1 VLTELRVR
9 DLGVIEDLTLGF
21 GPGMTALTG
30 ETGAGKT
37 LLVEALQL
45 VLGGRAVPGLVRT
58 GAEEAMVEARFV
70 VGEAEVVLARSVPAD
85 GRSRAWVDGRMAPVA
100 ALAEAGKE
108 LVDIHGQHNQQ
119 SLLSASAQRRAL
131 DEFARADLGPRHLAR
146 QRMEEIEQALAALGG
161 DDHQRAREA
170 DVLRHQVGEITAAAL
185 DDPDEEEK
193 LRAEEGRL
201 AELGAHRDAA
211 SLALSELG
219 GDESEGTAL
228 DRLGLA
234 AAALAGMPAFAGWS
248 ERLRAAL
255 AELGDVASDLR
266 TVIETWQDDPA
277 RLTEVQ
283 ARRHQLGDLRRK
295 YGGSLADVVAYGE
308 VARRHLSELEGASE
322 AAEEL
327 QRRRA
332 GAQADLRRAEAELG
346 RVRREAAPRL
356 AAAAEERLR
365 HLAMPG
371 VRMEIAVD
379 GWSLADPTANLEGV
393 DSGIAG
399 DGVRFLLG
407 ANPGEP
413 LQPLAR
419 VASGGEL
426 ARAMLAL
433 RLVATGGP
441 DTMVFD
447 EVDSGVGGVSALAL
461 GRALQEVSDMRQV
474 LVVTHLAQ
482 VAAFADRQV
491 TVDKST
497 RQGRTVTR
505 AAELAG
511 GDRVV
516 ELSRMLSGHP
526 DSSTARA
533 HAEELLASARRPV
546 GSTTGGLAPSSV
558 SGCASDTGRTG

>member
-1 VLTELRVR
+1 MLTELRVR
-9 DLGVIEDLTLGF
+9 DLGVIEDLTLCF

-45 VLGGRAVPGLVRT
+45 VLGGRAVPGLVRA

-70 VGEAEVVLARSVPAD
+70 VDGAEVLLARSVPAD
-85 GRSRAWVDGRMAPVA
+85 GRSRAWVDGRMVPMA
-100 ALAEAGKE
+100 ALAEAGRE
-108 LVDIHGQHNQQ
+108 LVDIHGQHDQQ
-119 SLLSASAQRRAL
+119 SLLSGPAQRRAL
-131 DEFARADLGPRHLAR
+131 DEFAGADLRPRHLAR
-146 QRMEEIEQALAALGG
+146 QKLEEIERALAALGG
-161 DDHQRAREA
+161 DEHQRAREA
-170 DVLRHQVGEITAAAL
+170 DVLRHQVGEIVAASIE
-185 DDPDEEEK
+185 DPQEEEK

-201 AELGAHRDAA
+201 ADLASHREAA
-211 SLALSELG
+211 ALALSELA
-219 GDESEGTAL
+219 GDGSEAVAL

-234 AAALAGMPAFAGWS
+234 ASALAGMPAFSGWT

-266 TVIETWQDDPA
+266 MVIETWQDDPA

-283 ARRHQLGDLRRK
+283 ARRHLLSDLRRK
-295 YGGSLADVVAYGE
+295 YGGTLADVAAYGE
-308 VARRHLSELEGASE
+308 TARRRLSELEGASE
-322 AAEEL
+322 AAAEL
-327 QRRRA
+327 QLRSA
-332 GAQADLRRAEAELG
+332 GARADLRRAEAELG

-371 VRMEIAVD
+371 ARMEITVD
-379 GWSLADPTANLEGV
+379 GCNTDDPTAAIDGV
-393 DSGIAG
+393 DVEIAG
-399 DGVRFLLG
+399 DGARFLLG
-407 ANPGEP
+407 VNPGEP

-426 ARAMLAL
+426 ARVMLAL

-441 DTMVFD
+441 ATMVFD
-447 EVDSGVGGVSALAL
+447 EVDAGVGGVSALAL
-461 GRALQEVSDMRQV
+461 GRALQEVSDKRQV

-491 TVDKST
+491 RVDKGT
-497 RQGRTVTR
+497 RHGRTVTR
-505 AAELAG
+505 AEELAG
-511 GDRVV
+511 SDRVV
-516 ELSRMLSGHP
+516 ELSRMMSGHP

-546 GSTTGGLAPSSV
+546 GSVAGGP
-558 SGCASDTGRTG
+558 RTE